1 MRLGV
6 GVTLGR
12 ANPVPILAGI
22 LPQARFFPASARLR
36 PLGSRCAGRKG
47 LIHLGQLSIVRL
59 AVWLGSV
66 HHHRKP
72 PRYFRLILAT
82 RPSRRT

>member
-36 PLGSRCAGRKG
+36 ALGSSCAERKG
-47 LIHLGQLSIVRL
+47 LIHLGSSSIVSS
-59 AVWLGSV
+59 AVWPGNV
-66 HHHRKP
+66 HHRKP
-72 PRYFRLILAT
+72 PRYFRQILAT
-82 RPSRRT
+82 RQNRRT